1 MARVPFRVSARAARL
16 IGRENVATSQGAVT
30 ELVKN
35 AYDADAGVCAVLFL
49 PRWRELPDVLM
60 PQEFAVLRTIL
71 PDAETWFE
79 LRDNHWY
86 LNTEMTGSQRDT
98 IIEALDQILDLWIID
113 NGHGMSAEII
123 DTRWMVIG
131 TDAKE
136 LNAHSAGGRVVT
148 GAKGIGRFALDR
160 LGRESELFSGQSQ
173 DKIVHWYVDWAD
185 FEGAGKIVSDVEA
198 LLETEAQPLADI
210 YAANGLAAL
219 LPKARPVRSGQ
230 AEPLV
235 YGRGTAIRIGLLHDS
250 WDATDSLRLKDT
262 LASLLPPHDRAD
274 FDIFVYDHR
283 APDESGFIDN
293 LPPDQFDYRM
303 VANVHPNGSVKI
315 RLERREIDAARIRPS
330 VFEARAMQ
338 QPGFCQAD
346 FDRGFRE
353 YTTDLKHLL
362 RLKTDEEVAPY
373 SAVGPF
379 DFTFYFFKL
388 QNPTSENLKRY
399 PQRNFDVSRR
409 RAWLKNSGG
418 IRLYRDNFRVRPY
431 GEPGSQAYDWL
442 LLGERVARNPAAA
455 SRLGW
460 NVPPQQVAGT
470 LYITKAGN
478 AALDDQSN
486 REGLRNER
494 AFVAFRDIV
503 RALISEFEH
512 DRAYILNQFGQAYD
526 RDNPKP
532 ANVEAA
538 LRIVRDYR
546 RETVTNEATADV
558 SATGEAKAGQL
569 AAGEAGLALPP
580 GREPAAALEADPAR
594 TRSDL
599 VQVGEALESKVQENA
614 ELRGD
619 IQVLRG
625 MATLGTILVSF
636 THELKQIKA
645 DMEARGDR
653 LTKAV
658 EGVIDPAR
666 LAATPEPA
674 RPTSVLERMR
684 RQDEKVSRWVDFALS
699 AVSSAKRRRR
709 VIDIRDYLEGVHTY
723 WIDFLSARNVTLD
736 LGDAPREPLTV
747 LAHEIDLDS
756 IFYNLINN
764 SVEAFVRPSPP
775 QSRKIAIAITD
786 SGKWIDLTYRDNGPG
801 LASEF
806 NVPDDIFLFGST
818 SKKEE
823 TLGEAGGTGIGMWL
837 LRNVVDDYNGELELR
852 SKLGEPGFCLALRLQ
867 RHRAKTEVT
876 NG

>member
-16 IGRENVATSQGAVT
+16 IGRENVATSHGAVT

-35 AYDADAGVCAVLFL
+35 AYDADAGVCAVFFL
-49 PRWRELPDVLM
+49 PRWRKMPDALM
-60 PQEFAVLRTIL
+60 PQEFDVLRKIL
-71 PDAETWFE
+71 SDATTLFE
-79 LRDNHWY
+79 LRGNRWH
-86 LNTEMTGSQRDT
+86 LKAENTPHQRET
-98 IIEALDQILDLWIID
+98 ISEALDQILDLWIID
-113 NGHGMSAEII
+113 NGHGMSAEVI

-136 LNAHSAGGRVVT
+136 LNAHSAGGRVMT

-160 LGRESELFSGQSQ
+160 LGRESELFSGQSH
-173 DKIVHWYVDWAD
+173 DRIVHWYVDWTD

-198 LLETEAQPLADI
+198 LLETENQPLANI
-210 YAANGLAAL
+210 YAAHGVAAL
-219 LPKARPVRSGQ
+219 LPQARPVRNNL
-230 AEPLV
+230 AEPLS
-235 YGRGTAIRIGLLHDS
+235 YRRGTAIRIGLLHDS

-303 VANVHPNGSVKI
+303 VANVRVDGSVKV
-315 RLERREIDAARIRPS
+315 RLERQEIDAARIRPS

-338 QPGFCQAD
+338 QPGFGRAD

-353 YTTDLKHLL
+353 YNTDLKRLL
-362 RLKTDEEVAPY
+362 RLKSDEEVTQY

-388 QNPTSENLKRY
+388 QNPTSDNLKRY

-470 LYITKAGN
+470 LYITKASN
-478 AALDDQSN
+478 PLLDDQSN

-494 AFVAFRDIV
+494 AFAAFRDIV
-503 RALISEFEH
+503 RALIGEFEH
-512 DRAYILNQFGQAYD
+512 DRAYILNQFSQAYD

-538 LRIVRDYR
+538 LRIVRDYK
-546 RETVTNEATADV
+546 REAVNSGASAD
-558 SATGEAKAGQL
+558 GEANVGPEGTRDIGPKSSVGH
-569 AAGEAGLALPP
+569 
-580 GREPAAALEADPAR
+580 DPASAPKADSAKA
-594 TRSDL
+594 RSDL

-666 LAATPEPA
+666 LAATPELA

-709 VIDIRDYLEGVHTY
+709 VIDIYDYLAGVQTY
-723 WIDFLSARNVTLD
+723 WIDFLRARNVTLD
-736 LGDAPREPLTV
+736 IGDAPREPLTV

-764 SVEAFVRPSPP
+764 SVEAFVRPSPH
-775 QSRKIAIAITD
+775 QSREIAIAVTA

-801 LASEF
+801 LANEF

-823 TLGEAGGTGIGMWL
+823 SLGEAGGTGIGMWL
-837 LRNVVDDYNGELELR
+837 LRNVVDDYSGELDLR
-852 SKLGEPGFCLALRLQ
+852 SKLGEPGFCLALRLP
-867 RHRAKTEVT
+867 RHHARTEVT